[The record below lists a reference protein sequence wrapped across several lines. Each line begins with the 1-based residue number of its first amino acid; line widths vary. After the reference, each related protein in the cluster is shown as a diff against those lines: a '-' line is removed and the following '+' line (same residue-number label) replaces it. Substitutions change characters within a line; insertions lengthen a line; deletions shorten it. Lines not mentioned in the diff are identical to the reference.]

1 MQRAAPAHAA
11 RCIFRT
17 GMIPFPSHPVPFL
30 QAIHFFIFRN
40 PPLALSEEFFF
51 SRQHASVSMEFRISL
66 FQRVPLPQRQSASA
80 SMEILFTRFR
90 RFFLPQRQSASPSS
104 EIRFTCFRRI
114 LLFPEQSVSFFPE
127 VPSPAFRHRFPKARL
142 RIRDRSEALFLVW
155 NPAFKNRPWCGSWR
169 QPSASPGRRTHGS

>member
-1 MQRAAPAHAA
+1 MQRAAPADAA

-17 GMIPFPSHPVPFL
+17 RMIPFPSHPVPFF
-30 QAIHFFIFRN
+30 QATRFSIFRN

-51 SRQHASVSMEFRISL
+51 SRQHASVSME
-66 FQRVPLPQRQSASA
+66 
-80 SMEILFTRFR
+80 ILFTRFW
-90 RFFLPQRQSASPSS
+90 RFFLPQRQSASPSPEIRLSRFLRIILFSRQYASAFS
-104 EIRFTCFRRI
+104 EIRFTRFRRI

-142 RIRDRSEALFLVW
+142 RIRDRSEAWFLVW
-155 NPAFKNRPWCGSWR
+155 NPVFKNRPWCGSWR